1 MCSQFQVKLPLHV
14 VEASFNQLA
23 IPLRFPQGRPNF
35 EPRDQVTIG
44 DTASVVTGDGD
55 GADLVSL
62 PFAWK
67 GPGGRPI
74 FNFRSEGRRFDGVT
88 RCLVPVSGFYEFTD
102 PQPGQKRK
110 TRWLFTPASGDWFW
124 LAGIVRD
131 NAFALLTT
139 EPGPDIRPYHSRQ
152 VVILSPER
160 GVDWLNLTRPE
171 AHLFGTL
178 PAGSLRVERDF
189 PPPEAGLL

>member
-14 VEASFNQLA
+14 VEAAFSQIA

-35 EPRDQVTIG
+35 EQRDQVTIG
-44 DTASVVTGDGD
+44 DMAPVVTGDGD
-55 GADLVSL
+55 QADMLSL

-67 GPGGRPI
+67 GPGGRPV
-74 FNFRSEGRRFDGVT
+74 FNFRSEGRRFNATT

-110 TRWLFTPASGDWFW
+110 TRWLFTSASSDWFW

-131 NAFALLTT
+131 GAFALLTT
-139 EPGPDIRPYHSRQ
+139 EPGADIRPYHSRQ
-152 VVILSPER
+152 VVILPPER
-160 GVDWLNLTRPE
+160 AADWLNLTRAE
-171 AHLFGTL
+171 AQIFGEL
-178 PAGSLRVERDF
+178 PAGSLHVERDF
-189 PPPEAGLL
+189 PPAGPVLI

>member
-14 VEASFNQLA
+14 VEASFNQIA

-44 DTASVVTGDGD
+44 DTASVIVADD
-55 GADLVSL
+55 AGAAMIPL

-67 GPGGRPI
+67 GPGGRPV
-74 FNFRSEGRRFDGVT
+74 FNFRSDGRSFAGAT
-88 RCLVPVSGFYEFTD
+88 RCVVPVSGFYEFTD

-110 TRWLFTPASGDWFW
+110 TRWLFTPTRSEWIG

-131 NAFALLTT
+131 GAFALLTV

-152 VVILSPER
+152 VVVFQSEQA
-160 GVDWLNLTRPE
+160 GEWLNLTRPE
-171 AHLFGTL
+171 AELL
-178 PAGSLRVERDF
+178 APLAAGSLTVERDF
-189 PPPEAGLL
+189 PPAAGPLI